1 MKTKIALGAAIL
13 CVASTA
19 NAAGEA
25 KNVIFFLGD
34 GMGPAVVTAARIYK
48 YGENGKLHMESLP
61 RTAKIKTFSFDAQTT
76 DSAPSMSAYMTGQ
89 KMRND
94 VIGMTSDTVADPT
107 KCVFDGTNGSKV
119 KNLLEMAKAAGKGV
133 GSVTTTEMTHATP
146 AATYSHICNRNLPY
160 DIAAQAVPGGTGFN
174 ADLMDGVDV
183 LFGGGRNH
191 WTALDASA
199 NPKGRSD
206 LRNLVDELK
215 GKGWSYA
222 ADKTAFDAL
231 DMSKSRAVGLFST
244 TSHMSYEL
252 DRDPT
257 LQPSLKEMT
266 LKSIALLKN
275 AAKRTGSDKGYFLMV
290 EGGRIDHALHGTNA
304 KRALEDLIA
313 FDDAIQGAL
322 DTVDLKDTLIV
333 VTADH
338 DHTMVINGYAKR
350 GTPILD
356 VVKNLDGTPAKD
368 ADGFT
373 YPILAFGNG
382 ESRPDTRADM
392 GDTLDKEF
400 HQLSAI
406 KMGAGGETHGGG
418 DVMLMAGGAG
428 SAKFKGTLD
437 NTKIFGLVKEAL
449 GL

>member
-1 MKTKIALGAAIL
+1 
-13 CVASTA
+13 
-19 NAAGEA
+19 
-25 KNVIFFLGD
+25 VIFFLGD

-94 VIGMTSDTVADPT
+94 VIAMTSDTVADKT
-107 KCVFDGTNGSKV
+107 KCVFDGTNGTKV
-119 KNLLEMAKAAGKGV
+119 KSILELAKAAGKGV
-133 GSVTTTEMTHATP
+133 GSITTTELTHATP
-146 AATYSHICNRNLPY
+146 AATYAHICQRDLAY
-160 DIAAQAVPGGTGFN
+160 DIAVQAVPGGTGFN
-174 ADLMDGVDV
+174 TDLLDGVDV
-183 LFGGGRNH
+183 LFGGGRNY
-191 WTALDASA
+191 WTPLDATS
-199 NPKGRSD
+199 NPKGRPD
-206 LRNLVDELK
+206 LRDLVAELS
-215 GKGWSYA
+215 GKGYAYA

-231 DMSKSRAVGLFST
+231 DMSGTRALGLFSA

-257 LQPSLKEMT
+257 KQPSLKEMT
-266 LKSIALLKN
+266 LKSLALLKN
-275 AAKRTGSDKGYFLMV
+275 AAKRSGSDKGFFLMV

-304 KRALEDLIA
+304 KRALEDLVA
-313 FDDAIQGAL
+313 FDDAVQAAL

-338 DHTMVINGYAKR
+338 DHTMVINGYSKR

-356 VVKNLDGTPAKD
+356 VAKNLDGTPAQD
-368 ADGFT
+368 ADGVT
-373 YPILAFGNG
+373 YPLLAFGNG
-382 ESRPDTRADM
+382 ENRPDTRADM

-400 HQLSAI
+400 HQLSAV

-437 NTKIFGLVKEAL
+437 NTKIFGLVKDAL